1 MKKII
6 YYLLFATCV
15 LCSCEKEDIEPASC
29 SCEKNSIESE
39 SNKEQTGQQEQ
50 IIKEIISYNSDGT
63 ISYKDLYDNKERLIR
78 REMYLYENGKK
89 YLFLLYIYTY
99 IDTKEGYTATYTTTT
114 YDSKG
119 NVTSSDTSK
128 SEYIYW

>member
-1 MKKII
+1 MKKFI

-39 SNKEQTGQQEQ
+39 SNKEQTDQQEQ
-50 IIKEIISYNSDGT
+50 IIKETISYNSDGT
-63 ISYKDLYDNKERLIR
+63 ISSKVLYDNKGRAIR
-78 REMYLYENGKK
+78 QEGYLYENGKE
-89 YLFLLYIYTY
+89 YLYTLYIFTY
-99 IDTKEGYTATYTTTT
+99 IDTKEGYTTTITVT
-114 YDSKG
+114 QYDSKG

-128 SEYIYW
+128 YEYIYW